1 MLKID
6 IHTHIL
12 PKSWPDLS
20 EKFGYGGFV
29 RLDHCSSCSARM
41 MIDDKSFREIQSNCW
56 DPKVRLDECDACNV
70 DVQALSTVPVMFA
83 YWAKPRDTLEISRM
97 LNDHLAGVV
106 NDFPDRFVGL
116 GTIPMQAPD
125 LACQELERC
134 VKDLGLHGVQIGT
147 HVNGWNL
154 DEPAL
159 YPVFETA
166 AKLGAGV
173 FVHPWDMLARE
184 RMQQY
189 WLSWLVGMPAETTLA
204 ICSMIFG
211 GVLERLPD
219 LRVCFAHGAGSFP
232 GTCGRIKHGFDVRP
246 DLCAVNNERDPM
258 DYMGRFWADS
268 LVHDP
273 SCLKRLVDLVG
284 ANRVCLG
291 SDYPFPLGEHRPGEL
306 IESMTDLDD
315 ATRDMLLGG
324 AALEFLNTTEEALRR
339 KGAGKIR
346 EAKGAAR

>member
-12 PKSWPDLS
+12 PKTWPDLS

-41 MIDDKSFREIQSNCW
+41 MVDDKAFREVQSNCW
-56 DPKVRLDECDACNV
+56 DPKVRIDECDACNV

-83 YWAKPRDTLEISRM
+83 YWAKPRDTLEIARM

-125 LACQELERC
+125 LACEELERC

-154 DEPAL
+154 DDEKL
-159 YPVFETA
+159 FPVFELA
-166 AKLGAGV
+166 AKLGAAV

-268 LVHDP
+268 LVHDE
-273 SCLKRLVDLVG
+273 SCLKRLVQLIG
-284 ANRVCLG
+284 AERVCLG

-306 IESMTDLDD
+306 IESVAEFDER
-315 ATRDMLLGG
+315 TRAMLLGG
-324 AALEFLNTTEEALRR
+324 AAMEFLNTTEADLRG
-339 KGAGKIR
+339 KGAGKVR
-346 EAKGAAR
+346 EARGAVR

>member
-12 PKSWPDLS
+12 PETWPNLS

-29 RLDHCSSCSARM
+29 RLEHCGSCRAKM
-41 MIDDKSFREIQSNCW
+41 MVDDKSFREIESNCW
-56 DPKVRLDECDACNV
+56 DPKVRLDECAACSV

-83 YWAKPRDTLEISRM
+83 YWAKPRDTLDIARM

-125 LACQELERC
+125 LACEELERC

-159 YPVFETA
+159 FPVFELA
-166 AKLGAGV
+166 QKLGAAV

-268 LVHDP
+268 LVHDEA
-273 SCLKRLVDLVG
+273 CLKRLVDLIG
-284 ANRVCLG
+284 ANRVCMG

-306 IESMTDLDD
+306 IERASGLDQNTK
-315 ATRDMLLGG
+315 AMLLGG
-324 AALEFLNTTEEALRR
+324 AALEFLNTTESELRA

-346 EAKGAAR
+346 EAKGAIR